1 MVIKAINKTLKF
13 IKEKHIALCKVT
25 AHMGIKGNVTV
36 EKAARESIGMLE
48 MANTKPQL
56 ETL

>member
-1 MVIKAINKTLKF
+1 
-13 IKEKHIALCKVT
+13 
-25 AHMGIKGNVTV
+25 MGIKGNVTV